1 MWTNATLNDSTQNP
15 PLTNCINVEKYDI
28 RTNILVRPNTTSS
41 NAKDMIEFA
50 SYHFVLDEKNI

>member
-1 MWTNATLNDSTQNP
+1 MWTNTTLNEDVHKIHES
-15 PLTNCINVEKYDI
+15 LIAYDI

-50 SYHFVLDEKNI
+50 SYHFVLDERLCQLN